1 MINIDLSPEAVA
13 MAGRDETLS
22 DLKDLIAASMAR
34 HGALQLQDL
43 VFCLEFFTL
52 NYLQGSPTG
61 LSSGAAGQVEL
72 QEQQVKQ
79 VADLALQALQQGD
92 APAVEQHLQVCVDL
106 LVQLERQNEHLA
118 RVLVDRE
125 HHPVVPVS
133 LN

>member
-13 MAGRDETLS
+13 MAGRAQTLS
-22 DLKDLIAASMAR
+22 DLKDLIAGSLAR
-34 HGALQLQDL
+34 HGALHLQDL

-52 NYLQGSPTG
+52 NYVQGTPTG

-79 VADLALQALQQGD
+79 VADLALQALQQGE
-92 APAVEQHLQVCVDL
+92 ALAVEQHLQVCVDL
-106 LVQLERQNEHLA
+106 LEQLERQNEHLA
-118 RVLVDRE
+118 RLLVERE
-125 HHPVVPVS
+125 SQPVMPAS